1 MLTRQGLPH
10 LPEITA
16 KPLFLKDKKVKQPLG
31 MPCAYWQVMTIFDK
45 RLRRHLL
52 TAVVIKLLVLT
63 VLWWLFI
70 RDSHVSVDPNI
81 IGNRFGVP
89 TLTQGASK

>member
-1 MLTRQGLPH
+1 
-10 LPEITA
+10 
-16 KPLFLKDKKVKQPLG
+16 
-31 MPCAYWQVMTIFDK
+31 
-45 RLRRHLL
+45 
-52 TAVVIKLLVLT
+52 VIKLLVLT

-89 TLTQGASK
+89 TSTQGASK